1 MSKSIHILI
10 VEDAVDLGRD
20 LKTAI
25 QDLPADLTV
34 TAVPS
39 AEEGILEVGRH
50 LVDILVTDFR
60 LPGISGLELVRR
72 VQRKHPGVKVL
83 LTTAI
88 LDAQLEKEAEDLH
101 VLQVLK
107 KPVDLDEFRQSVA
120 ASIGIDNVAPAKKAP
135 TPVKTESGQPSQTGE
150 KADEDQ
156 LSKAL
161 YKLHQS
167 LKARCT
173 LWMDQ
178 DGVIE
183 KAFGDLPADLPRDVI
198 RQTGK
203 KVAMASRDLGSLILS
218 HGKASVYY
226 LPGIS
231 SDVLAASSGEEVF
244 AAVFSPVLEP
254 SRFAEKA
261 AAILEGYNN
270 LRAYGLNKDTKTS
283 PNIQPGGKKTLASET
298 IPGDD
303 GDLEKLLG
311 APEKVSRSDADDFW
325 DNVGTEA
332 KPDLGNPDLLTF
344 EQAQKM
350 GLKVK
355 K

>member
-1 MSKSIHILI
+1 MSKNIHVLI

-25 QDLPADLTV
+25 QDLSADLTI
-34 TAVPS
+34 TTVPS

-50 LVDILVTDFR
+50 IVDILVTDFR
-60 LPGISGLELVRR
+60 LPGISGVELVRR

-107 KPVDLDEFRQSVA
+107 KPVDLDEFRQTVA
-120 ASIGIDNVAPAKKAP
+120 ISIGVEIVAPAKKSPAP
-135 TPVKTESGQPSQTGE
+135 EKTESGQSSQTSVE
-150 KADEDQ
+150 KDEDQ

-178 DGVIE
+178 DGGIE

-198 RQTGK
+198 PRREK
-203 KVAMASRDLGSLILS
+203 KLPRHPGTWDL
-218 HGKASVYY
+218 
-226 LPGIS
+226 
-231 SDVLAASSGEEVF
+231 
-244 AAVFSPVLEP
+244 
-254 SRFAEKA
+254 
-261 AAILEGYNN
+261 
-270 LRAYGLNKDTKTS
+270 
-283 PNIQPGGKKTLASET
+283 
-298 IPGDD
+298 
-303 GDLEKLLG
+303 
-311 APEKVSRSDADDFW
+311 
-325 DNVGTEA
+325 
-332 KPDLGNPDLLTF
+332 
-344 EQAQKM
+344 
-350 GLKVK
+350 
-355 K
+355 

>member
-1 MSKSIHILI
+1 MSKNIHVLI

-25 QDLPADLTV
+25 QDLPADLTI
-34 TAVPS
+34 TIVPS

-50 LVDILVTDFR
+50 TVDILVTDFR

-101 VLQVLK
+101 VLQMLK
-107 KPVDLDEFRQSVA
+107 KPVDLDEFRKSVA
-120 ASIGIDNVAPAKKAP
+120 TSIGIENVTPAKK
-135 TPVKTESGQPSQTGE
+135 TPASENTETRQSGQTGVE
-150 KADEDQ
+150 KDEDQ

-161 YKLHQS
+161 YQIHQS
-167 LKARCT
+167 IKSRCT

-178 DGVIE
+178 DGGIE
-183 KAFGDLPADLPRDVI
+183 KAFGDLPADLPRDVV
-198 RQTGK
+198 RQAGK
-203 KVAMASRDLGSLILS
+203 KVAAASRDLGSLILS
-218 HGKASVYY
+218 HGKASIYY
-226 LPGIS
+226 LPGIT
-231 SDVLAASSGEEVF
+231 SDFLAASVGEEVI
-244 AAVFSPVLEP
+244 AAVFSPGLEP
-254 SRFAEKA
+254 SGLVEKIG
-261 AAILEGYNN
+261 AILEGYNK
-270 LRAYGLNKDTKTS
+270 LRVYGVISEKKPSSSN
-283 PNIQPGGKKTLASET
+283 QPSGKKTQTGEIAS
-298 IPGDD
+298 GGD

-311 APEKVSRSDADDFW
+311 APEKVNSSDADEFW
-325 DNVGTEA
+325 ENASTEA
-332 KPDLGNPDLLTF
+332 KPDLSNPDLLTF
-344 EQAQKM
+344 DQAQKM